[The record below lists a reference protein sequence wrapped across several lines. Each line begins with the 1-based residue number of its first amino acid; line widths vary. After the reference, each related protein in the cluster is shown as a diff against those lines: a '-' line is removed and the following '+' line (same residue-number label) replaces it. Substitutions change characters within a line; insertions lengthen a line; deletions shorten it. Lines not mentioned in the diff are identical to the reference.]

1 MIFAEQ
7 KLWLFKRS
15 RENVW
20 YIEYETDE
28 GKRKQISTKCTLK
41 ADAIVKLSD
50 FKEMLVER
58 KKGIYLSEFENKF
71 LEFAKNNFAH
81 YTRNIYKLV
90 VREMIRIVGDLR
102 INKYTMRHIDQYKS
116 SRQETLL
123 PRSVN
128 RELQA
133 LRSLMYLAVRWEFL
147 KHNPFANVKMLRVP
161 ESKPKFLTRTQAA
174 HFINTITEGWLRD
187 LVFFAIN
194 TGLRR
199 AEITHLT
206 WDKVD
211 FENRILIVQS
221 DANFKTKA
229 GKSRIVPMNEGVF
242 DLLNGYNATRK
253 FDLVFNFEGK
263 KIREDRLTKGFKRFL
278 KIAELDTWLTFHHLR
293 HTFASLLVQDGVS
306 IYEVQKLLGHSTI
319 TVTEIYAHLQPNRL
333 HEAVGRIS
341 LNMGEPKKPN
351 LKLLQFQ

>member
-1 MIFAEQ
+1 MFIGDQ
-7 KLWLFKRS
+7 RVWLFKRS

-20 YIEYETDE
+20 YIEYLTDE
-28 GKRKQISTKCTLK
+28 GKRKQVSTRCTVK
-41 ADAIVKLSD
+41 SDALVHLSN
-50 FKEMLVER
+50 FKEMMIER
-58 KKGIYLSEFENKF
+58 QKGIHLSEFENKF

-102 INKYTMRHIDQYKS
+102 INKYSMRHIDHYKS
-116 SRQETLL
+116 VRQETLL

-133 LRSLMYLAVRWEFL
+133 LRSLMYLAVRWEYL
-147 KHNPFANVKMLRVP
+147 KQNPFCNVKMCRVP
-161 ESKPKFLTRTQAA
+161 ESKPKFLTSTQAG
-174 HFINTITEGWLRD
+174 HFISVISEEWLRD

-211 FENRILIVQS
+211 FENRILIIQS

-229 GKSRIVPMNEGVF
+229 GKSRIVPMNDGVF
-242 DLLNGYNATRK
+242 NLLSGYNETRK
-253 FDLVFNFEGK
+253 YDLVFNFEGK

-278 KIAELDTWLTFHHLR
+278 KFAELDASLTFHHLR

-341 LNMGEPKKPN
+341 LNMDGAKKSS
-351 LKLLQFQ
+351 LKLLHFK